1 MVELAA
7 SGEGS
12 VQFVRDL
19 VSILNNDGI
28 QTSSTATDLAW
39 CQCGVCQ
46 NMPTEDER
54 KCCERKKCLTSYQK
68 FKKICLDKDILEVCI
83 KSTADF
89 YAEEFD
95 FSANSYRKAA
105 YRQYILWKF
114 GKLGYHN
121 RRVIPE
127 CVVRMIRAAYPSP
140 DGIYMGF
147 KWH

>member
-1 MVELAA
+1 MVVELAA
-7 SGEGS
+7 SGQGS
-12 VQFVRDL
+12 IQYIKDL
-19 VSILNNDGI
+19 VAVLDNEIAH
-28 QTSSTATDLAW
+28 SSVKPNVNW
-39 CQCGVCQ
+39 CQCGVCLQ
-46 NMPTEDER
+46 MPTEDER
-54 KCCERKKCLTSYQK
+54 KCCDRKKCVTSYQM

-95 FSANSYRKAA
+95 FTANSYRKAA
-105 YRQYILWKF
+105 YRQFILWKF

-121 RRVIPE
+121 RRVIPA
-127 CVVRMIRAAYPSP
+127 CVVRVIRAAYPSP